1 MQDITLLLNQC
12 SSGVENAP
20 DKLLPLVYDELRRLA
35 HSYLRKER
43 SDHTLQPT
51 ALVHE
56 AYIRLVD
63 WQNAAWQDRAHFFAV
78 AAQSMRRILIDY
90 ARQHRS
96 EKRGGELQKI
106 ALDDVITFAD
116 EQEIDL
122 LALDEALAQLESF
135 DERQCRIVE
144 MRFFGGLTIEETA
157 EVMKLSPST
166 IKNEWLLTKT
176 WLYSKLTG
184 KI

>member
-1 MQDITLLLNQC
+1 MSEVTLLLGQC
-12 SSGVENAP
+12 SAGVENAP
-20 DKLLPLVYDELRRLA
+20 EKLLPLVYDELRRLA
-35 HSYLRKER
+35 HGYLKNER
-43 SDHTLQPT
+43 ADHTLQPT

-63 WQNAAWQDRAHFFAV
+63 WKTVDWQNRAHFFAV

-90 ARQHRS
+90 ARQHKS
-96 EKRGGELQKI
+96 EKRGGSWQKI

-116 EQEIDL
+116 EREIDL
-122 LALDEALAQLESF
+122 LALDEALMLLESF

-157 EVMKLSPST
+157 EVLKLSPAT
-166 IKNEWLLTKT
+166 IKNEWTMAKT
-176 WLYSKLTG
+176 WLYGKLTG
-184 KI
+184 ET